1 MLTFSVSAFSV
12 VKESNFD
19 DIVRIKE
26 QNIEIKKEYGLNMAQ
41 QS

>member
-19 DIVRIKE
+19 DIVGIKE
-26 QNIEIKKEYGLNMAQ
+26 QNIKTKKDYESNMAQ

>member
-26 QNIEIKKEYGLNMAQ
+26 QNIETKRNYELNVAQ